1 MAGDVNDGPE
11 VTPTFRD
18 DDDPESQK
26 VYSSRGR
33 GAGLDDEG
41 ELHEVIPDFSSRVNQ
56 LKSSLGSK
64 PSAVVSKE
72 VKVDNS
78 EKPKMVSKKTTSF
91 SINPEDD
98 INTKKSSDSFLINPE
113 DDADTIKRSDW
124 EKTQT
129 NFDTK
134 AELNKKRRS
143 DWEKTQADF
152 DTKSQN
158 RNEKALN
165 SIINPS
171 KLERTGASNYTS
183 KSFKDI
189 TNPDNEKINLGKNNK
204 GFELAPHKTEA
215 DIAAQKG
222 IAAGLSALAF
232 IPGNPF
238 RRIMGRM
245 AIKEMQEPIVST
257 IVKSAQK
264 NVQKKEPILKEKNLN
279 KNALI
284 YEDMKNASKRMEQNA
299 AKRNEGRKESIMNER
314 KEPSMNLKQGGRVV
328 RMASGGSVRG
338 HGIEQKGRTK
348 GKYC

>member
-1 MAGDVNDGPE
+1 MAENVNDGSE

-33 GAGLDDEG
+33 GAGLDEEG
-41 ELHEVIPDFSSRVNQ
+41 GLYEVTPDFSSRVNQ
-56 LKSSLGSK
+56 LKTSLGAK
-64 PSAVVSKE
+64 PSAVVAKE
-72 VKVDNS
+72 IKVDD
-78 EKPKMVSKKTTSF
+78 PKNPKVIAEKTTSF

-98 INTKKSSDSFLINPE
+98 IDTKKSSDSFSINPE
-113 DDADTIKRSDW
+113 DDADTIRRSDW
-124 EKTQT
+124 KKTQAE
-129 NFDTK
+129 FDTK

-143 DWEKTQADF
+143 DWEKTQTDF

-189 TNPDNEKINLGKNNK
+189 TNPNKEKINLGKDSK
-204 GFELAPHKTEA
+204 VVELSPHKTEA

-232 IPGNPF
+232 IPGNPL
-238 RRIMGRM
+238 RRTMGRM
-245 AIKEMQEPIVST
+245 AIKEMQEPIVSK

-264 NVQKKEPILKEKNLN
+264 NVEKKEPIFKEKNSG
-279 KNALI
+279 K
-284 YEDMKNASKRMEQNA
+284 KASKRMEQNA
-299 AKRNEGRKESIMNER
+299 AKRMEGRKEPTMNEQ
-314 KEPSMNLKQGGRVV
+314 KEPSMNLRQGGRVV
-328 RMASGGSVRG
+328 RMAFGGSVRG
-338 HGIEQKGRTK
+338 HGIEQKGMTK

>member
-1 MAGDVNDGPE
+1 MTPIVELTKAFGLGIVRRDNMAGDVNDGPE
-11 VTPTFRD
+11 ITPTFRD

-33 GAGLDDEG
+33 GAGLSDDEEG
-41 ELHEVIPDFSSRVNQ
+41 GLYEVTPDFSSRVNQ

-72 VKVDNS
+72 VKVDNP
-78 EKPKMVSKKTTSF
+78 ENPKMVSKKTTSF
-91 SINPEDD
+91 S
-98 INTKKSSDSFLINPE
+98 INPE

-124 EKTQT
+124 EKTQAD
-129 NFDTK
+129 FDTK

-171 KLERTGASNYTS
+171 KLGRTGASNYTS

-238 RRIMGRM
+238 RRIIGRM
-245 AIKEMQEPIVST
+245 AIKEMQEPIVDT

-264 NVQKKEPILKEKNLN
+264 NVEKKEPIFKEKNLN
-279 KNALI
+279 K
-284 YEDMKNASKRMEQNA
+284 KNVSKKIEQNA

-328 RMASGGSVRG
+328 RMAFGGSVRG